1 MAFKTILL
9 PIRESST
16 AASLMETGIRMAIRN
31 DGHLDLLY
39 VQNDPE
45 RLIPFS
51 TLGLSSSMRQ
61 TITESATA
69 AASSQGEELKRKF
82 LELCERY
89 QISVQPRGSEI
100 GKPSANF
107 LVETGRRDELI
118 GKHGRLADLIIVPQ
132 PTRTTPPPSSFEA
145 ALRESGR
152 PVLMVQRDKVLEAP
166 GKRLAIGWNS
176 SKEAAQAIAA
186 MLNNLKRADQV
197 YVLCSENRMNQP
209 FNADDACV
217 YLKCQGVTAET
228 AVFSTKNQSP
238 GEALLAKS
246 RELECDR
253 LIVGGYSRSKIRD
266 IIMGGVTGY
275 LLKHADLP
283 VIYVH

>member
-16 AASLMETGIRMAIRN
+16 AISLMETSVSMAIRN

-39 VQNDPE
+39 VQNDPDHM
-45 RLIPFS
+45 IPFS
-51 TLGLSSSMRQ
+51 TLGLSTSMRQ
-61 TITESATA
+61 TIVESATA
-69 AASSQGEELKRKF
+69 AATVQADELKQSF

-89 QISVQPRGSEI
+89 KISVQPRGTGI
-100 GKPSANF
+100 GKPSADF
-107 LVETGRRDELI
+107 LVRTGRRDELI
-118 GKHGRLADLIIVPQ
+118 GQYGRLADLIIVPQ

-152 PVLMVQRDKVLEAP
+152 PVLMVQRDKVLDVP
-166 GKRLAIGWNS
+166 GRCLAIGWNS

-186 MLNNLKRADQV
+186 MLNNLKRAEKV
-197 YVLCSENRMNQP
+197 YVLSSEKRMKQP
-209 FNADDACV
+209 IDAEEACV
-217 YLKCQGVTAET
+217 YLRCHGVSAET
-228 AVFSTKNQSP
+228 AIIDSKRLSP
-238 GEALLAKS
+238 GEALLTKS

-253 LIVGGYSRSKIRD
+253 LIVGGYSRAKIRD
-266 IIMGGVTGY
+266 IIMGGVTGH

-283 VIYVH
+283 VIFVH

>member
-45 RLIPFS
+45 HLIPFS
-51 TLGLSSSMRQ
+51 TLGLTPSMRQ

-69 AASSQGEELKRKF
+69 SAASQVEELKQKF
-82 LELCERY
+82 LELCERH

-100 GKPSANF
+100 GKPSADF

-152 PVLMVQRDKVLEAP
+152 PVLMVQRDMVLEAP

-197 YVLCSENRMNQP
+197 YVLCSETRMNQP

-217 YLKCQGVTAET
+217 YLKCQGVIAET
-228 AVFSTKNQSP
+228 AIFNTKGQSP

-266 IIMGGVTGY
+266 IIMGGVTGH

-283 VIYVH
+283 VIFVH

>member
-9 PIRESST
+9 PIRESNT
-16 AASLMETGIRMAIRN
+16 AASLMETGISMAIRN

-39 VQNDPE
+39 VQNNPE
-45 RLIPFS
+45 HLFPFS
-51 TLGLSSSMRQ
+51 TLGLSASMRK

-69 AASSQGEELKRKF
+69 AAATEGEELKQGF
-82 LELCERY
+82 LELCENY
-89 QISVQPRGSEI
+89 KISVQPRGSAI
-100 GKPSANF
+100 GKPTANF
-107 LVETGRRDELI
+107 LVQTGRRDELI
-118 GKHGRLADLIIVPQ
+118 GQNGRLADLIIVPQ

-152 PVLMVQRDKVLEAP
+152 PVIMVQRDLVLDVP

-176 SKEAAQAIAA
+176 SKEAAQAISA
-186 MLNNLKRADQV
+186 MLNNLKRADKV
-197 YVLCSENRMNQP
+197 YVLSSENRMKQP
-209 FNADDACV
+209 INADEACV

-228 AVFSTKNQSP
+228 AVINTKGQSP

-253 LIVGGYSRSKIRD
+253 LIVGGYSRPKLRD
-266 IIMGGVTGY
+266 IIMGGVTGH
-275 LLKHADLP
+275 LLKHADMP
-283 VIYVH
+283 VVFVH